1 MKIEIDT
8 ETASFNDL
16 VAAWKMLESVMEK
29 RNDYGYWSM
38 VRESFIRLK
47 RKGE

>member
-16 VAAWKMLESVMEK
+16 VAAWKMLEYIMEK
-29 RNDYGYWSM
+29 RNSLDYWFLI
-38 VRESFIRLK
+38 RESFTRLK
-47 RKGE
+47 RNGE